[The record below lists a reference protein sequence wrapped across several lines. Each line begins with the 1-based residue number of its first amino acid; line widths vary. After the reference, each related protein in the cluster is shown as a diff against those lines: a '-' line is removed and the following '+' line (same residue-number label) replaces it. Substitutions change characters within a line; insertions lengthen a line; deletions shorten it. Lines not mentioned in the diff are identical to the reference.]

1 MSDKEPDTEKT
12 PQWNWAPGHPFV
24 VTWPTLNDIEE
35 AIVADA
41 AMELKYKNNGA
52 IGPQIC
58 TKCKFKN
65 DYAGKEHLSP
75 DGSYTCRSC
84 K

>member
-1 MSDKEPDTEKT
+1 MSNDVEPDTEKV
-12 PQWNWAPGHPFV
+12 PYWPYGKAFIPE
-24 VTWPTLNDIEE
+24 WPTREDLEKAIARDRE
-35 AIVADA
+35 A
-41 AMELKYKNNGA
+41 ELKHKNDGA

-65 DYAGKEHLSP
+65 DYAGREHLSP
-75 DGSYTCRSC
+75 DGSYTCRGC